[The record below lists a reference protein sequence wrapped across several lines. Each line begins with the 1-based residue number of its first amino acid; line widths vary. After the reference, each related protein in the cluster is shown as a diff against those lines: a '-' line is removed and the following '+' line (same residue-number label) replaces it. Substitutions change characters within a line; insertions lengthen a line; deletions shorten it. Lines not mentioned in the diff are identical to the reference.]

1 MAKKNMEE
9 YQKILS
15 ILDTPEYK
23 DKDGFVTLTD
33 IESIFVALSD
43 KVRSETIRQHINQ
56 MCNLRLLTKRGELS
70 YRINDNWQSVI
81 KKFI

>member
-9 YQKILS
+9 YGKILS

-33 IESIFVALSD
+33 VESIFVALSD

-70 YRINDNWQSVI
+70 YRINENWQSVI

>member
-9 YQKILS
+9 YGKILS

-56 MCNLRLLTKRGELS
+56 MCNLKLLTKRGELS
-70 YRINDNWQSVI
+70 YRINENWQSII
-81 KKFI
+81 KKFV

>member
-1 MAKKNMEE
+1 MEE
-9 YQKILS
+9 YGKILS

-56 MCNLRLLTKRGELS
+56 MCNLKLLTKRGELS
-70 YRINDNWQSVI
+70 YRINENWQSII
-81 KKFI
+81 KKFV